1 MAYEPILLIIGALF
15 ALDELVIYP
24 AIPYEFRN
32 RYTWKYSPFSG
43 YLLAVLYLKSIW
55 NG

>member
-1 MAYEPILLIIGALF
+1 MAYDSVLLIITGLF
-15 ALDELVIYP
+15 ALDEFVIYP

-32 RYTWKYSPFSG
+32 RYPWKYNPFSG

-55 NG
+55 NA